1 MGREWCGEDELG
13 MWRLDQ
19 LGGICASRLPD
30 KEGLGG
36 HWKEVEERG
45 CGDSLMEAEGLGG
58 LDQI

>member
-1 MGREWCGEDELG
+1 MHHDSLTRKQ
-13 MWRLDQ
+13 RL
-19 LGGICASRLPD
+19 

-45 CGDSLMEAEGLGG
+45 FGDSLMEAEGLGG